1 MKNMDIEEVREF
13 VRNSSESSVI
23 YVGADSERHKKN
35 GKWYATYTVVVVVH
49 IDGKRGCKIFGRTD
63 IEIDYDAKKSRPRL
77 RLMNE
82 VYKAVDVYLEL
93 IDAIGD
99 RESHIHLDLNMSEKH
114 GSSCVTQEAI
124 GYVRG
129 VCGIEPNVKPTAFA
143 ASYAADRFT
152 EIAA

>member
-1 MKNMDIEEVREF
+1 
-13 VRNSSESSVI
+13 
-23 YVGADSERHKKN
+23 
-35 GKWYATYTVVVVVH
+35 
-49 IDGKRGCKIFGRTD
+49 
-63 IEIDYDAKKSRPRL
+63 
-77 RLMNE
+77 MNE

-99 RESHIHLDLNMSEKH
+99 RESHIHLDLNVSEKH